1 MTMIRSLLTM
11 ALAFGLL
18 GPAAAQGLR
27 VLEQN
32 ERPYELTLDQV
43 RLPTVLGGTVTVHAC
58 DGCQTISP
66 AVTAAT
72 RFFVNGRELPYVDF
86 MAAVADVRKAAGRDQ
101 AVFVGVFVDG
111 DAQRVNRIMVRR
123 ARG

>member
-1 MTMIRSLLTM
+1 MIRSLLTM
-11 ALAFGLL
+11 ALALGLL

-32 ERPYELTLDQV
+32 ELPYELTLDQV
-43 RLPTVLGGTVTVHAC
+43 RLPTAASGTLTVRPCEDCKTLSHSL
-58 DGCQTISP
+58 TTS
-66 AVTAAT
+66 T
-72 RFFVNGRELPYVDF
+72 RLFVNGRELPYVDF

-101 AVFVGVFVDG
+101 AVFVGVFVDK
-111 DAQRVNRIMVRR
+111 DSQRVNRIMVRR